1 MAVDTG
7 RIGCSALDM
16 LLQGAGPRPARSP
29 ALSLVCEEVV
39 MPMSL
44 IVGTHYLGQT
54 SWWLNAEN
62 HRVGRE
68 GRSIQ
73 RLTPARPPTI
83 SRNVRP
89 QRNSKSMMRRMAGG
103 AGVPDTPDSRWL
115 YRPPALPPDRMPD
128 AQPRACAPGPRH
140 PVDPRPRSAEILMRA
155 GTKPSAQRPLT

>member
-39 MPMSL
+39 MSMSL

-73 RLTPARPPTI
+73 RWTQPGRRRFQEMFGHSGI
-83 SRNVRP
+83 RNP
-89 QRNSKSMMRRMAGG
+89 
-103 AGVPDTPDSRWL
+103 
-115 YRPPALPPDRMPD
+115 
-128 AQPRACAPGPRH
+128 
-140 PVDPRPRSAEILMRA
+140 
-155 GTKPSAQRPLT
+155 